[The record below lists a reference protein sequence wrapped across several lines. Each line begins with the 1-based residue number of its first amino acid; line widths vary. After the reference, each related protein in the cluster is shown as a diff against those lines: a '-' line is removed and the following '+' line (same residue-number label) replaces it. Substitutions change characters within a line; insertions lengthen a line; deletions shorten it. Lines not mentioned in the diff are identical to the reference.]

1 MSNSQSE
8 ISNQKFCPY
17 IPPEQRIKEF
27 SIRAIIL
34 GIILAVVFGAANAY
48 VGLKVGMTVSASIP
62 AAVISMAVLRGFFK
76 NGTVLEN
83 NMVQAIG
90 SSGESLAAGVIFT
103 IPALI
108 FLGFSP
114 SILEIFILSAVGGFL
129 GILFMIPLRNYL
141 IVREHGK
148 LPYPEGTACA
158 QILIAG
164 EMGGAKALTVFL
176 GLTIGGVY
184 KFLMKGFGLWK
195 DEVFTSI
202 KLNNQ
207 PQVQTLISAETS
219 PVLLGVGYIIGPRIA
234 ALMFAGAFL
243 GWLVL
248 IPVIQYIGTGFT
260 SPIPPA
266 NQPISQL
273 DPVGLWKNYIRY
285 IGAGAVLLGGV
296 VSLLKALPIIIK
308 SIKHSIKPAT
318 QQSSATARL
327 RTEIDIPMKWV
338 LIISVLVIAITFAY
352 IILTKGGPDINPW
365 SMGIVSII
373 LILVFGTIF
382 ITVASQIV
390 GIVGSSSSPV
400 SGMTITTLIATALVI
415 VALGWTGFNGKI
427 LAMTI
432 GAIVCIAVCM
442 AGDISQ
448 DLKTGFLVGSTPY
461 KLQIAE
467 FIGVLAPAIVIAG
480 VLLLLQNTYGF
491 GEGKELKAPQATLM
505 AMIVNGIFGGH
516 LPWILI
522 IIGVFIGIVVEL
534 LGISSLPF
542 AIGLYLPFSLS
553 APIMIGGAVAWAVG
567 LLSKQK
573 ENPPD
578 QLNRAGE
585 KGILFASGLVAGDAL
600 MGIIIA
606 LLASI
611 TINSKTIADWIT
623 IRSQI
628 PDNGWEHLLGFG
640 IFIALSLI
648 FILVVRTKKNT
659 HI

>member
-1 MSNSQSE
+1 MQNSQSE
-8 ISNQKFCPY
+8 ISNQQFCPY
-17 IPPEQRIKEF
+17 IPPEQTIKEF

-62 AAVISMAVLRGFFK
+62 AAVISMAVLRGVFK

-114 SILEIFILSAVGGFL
+114 SILEIFILSALGGFL

-164 EMGGAKALTVFL
+164 EMGGTKALTVFF
-176 GLTIGGVY
+176 GLAIGGVY

-207 PQVQTLISAETS
+207 PHVQTIISADTS

-234 ALMFAGAFL
+234 ALMFAGAFM

-266 NQPISQL
+266 NQPIAQL
-273 DPVGLWKNYIRY
+273 GATDLWKNYIRY

-308 SIKHSIKPAT
+308 SIKHSIHSSKPAT
-318 QQSSATARL
+318 QQSSVKSRL

-338 LIISVLVIAITFAY
+338 LILSLIVIAITFAY
-352 IILTKGGPDINPW
+352 IMLTKGGSDISPW

-432 GAIVCIAVCM
+432 GAIVCIAICM

-467 FIGVLAPAIVIAG
+467 FIGLLAPAIVIAG

-522 IIGVFIGIVVEL
+522 IIGMFIGIVVEL

-553 APIMIGGAVAWAVG
+553 APIMMGGALAWVVG

-573 ENPPD
+573 EN
-578 QLNRAGE
+578 E

-606 LLASI
+606 LLASV
-611 TINSKTIADWIT
+611 TIGGTTIANSLLL
-623 IRSQI
+623 RKEI
-628 PDNGWEHLLGFG
+628 PETGLENLIGFG

-648 FILVVRTKKNT
+648 FILVVRTRKENPN
-659 HI
+659 